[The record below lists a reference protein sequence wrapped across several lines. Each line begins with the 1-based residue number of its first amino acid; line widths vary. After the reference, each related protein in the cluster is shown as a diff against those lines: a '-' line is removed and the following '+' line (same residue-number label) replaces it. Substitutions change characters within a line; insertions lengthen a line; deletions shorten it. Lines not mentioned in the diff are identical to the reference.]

1 MYLKSFAHPSALCLE
16 TSAYSPG
23 FFHGKIYRHMVLFLR
38 SSGGAIMSG
47 HSKWAG
53 IKHKKAKVDAQRGR
67 VFTKIIREITV
78 AARVGGGDPG
88 GNPRLRT
95 AVLAA
100 KAVNMPADNIERA
113 IKKGTG
119 ELEGVSY
126 EEITYEG
133 YGPGGVAV
141 LVDLVT
147 DNKNRTVGEIRKIF
161 SRHGGNLG
169 ESGCVAFL
177 FEKKGYI
184 QVEASKVDEDRLLSI
199 VLDAGA
205 EDMQREESVFAVT
218 TTPKDFEKV
227 REILVKGGIP
237 PLSAEITKL
246 PKSTVNLDGKHAEQM
261 LRLMEEMEEHEDVQ
275 HVYANF
281 DIPEEIMA
289 AMTA

>member
-1 MYLKSFAHPSALCLE
+1 
-16 TSAYSPG
+16 
-23 FFHGKIYRHMVLFLR
+23 
-38 SSGGAIMSG
+38 MSG

-100 KAVNMPADNIERA
+100 RAVNMPADNIDRA

-141 LVDLVT
+141 LVEVLT
-147 DNKNRTVGEIRKIF
+147 DNKNRTVGEIRKLF

-169 ESGCVAFL
+169 EAGCVAFL

-184 QVEASKVDEDRLLSI
+184 QVDATKVDEDKLMSI
-199 VLDAGA
+199 ALEAGA
-205 EDMQREESVFAVT
+205 EDMQREESLFAVT
-218 TTPKDFEKV
+218 TVPRDFERV
-227 REILVKGGIP
+227 RDAIVKGGIQ
-237 PLSAEITKL
+237 PLSAEITKH
-246 PKSTVNLDGKHAEQM
+246 PKSTVRLEGKPAEQM
-261 LRLMEEMEEHEDVQ
+261 LRLMEELEEHDDVQ

>member
-1 MYLKSFAHPSALCLE
+1 
-16 TSAYSPG
+16 
-23 FFHGKIYRHMVLFLR
+23 
-38 SSGGAIMSG
+38 MSG

-95 AVLAA
+95 AIQAA
-100 KAVNMPADNIERA
+100 RAVNMPAENIERA
-113 IKKGTG
+113 VKKGTG
-119 ELEGVSY
+119 ELEGVRY
-126 EEITYEG
+126 EEINYEG

-141 LVDLVT
+141 LVEVVT
-147 DNKNRTVGEIRKIF
+147 DNKNRTVGEIRKLF
-161 SRHGGNLG
+161 SKNGGSLG
-169 ESGCVAFL
+169 EVGCVGFL

-184 QVEASKVDEDRLLSI
+184 QVDAAKVDEDQLLSI
-199 VLDAGA
+199 ALEARA
-205 EDMQREESVFAVT
+205 EDLQREESVFAVT
-218 TTPKDFEKV
+218 TVPKDFEKV
-227 REILVKGGIP
+227 RDAIVKSGIQ

-246 PKSTVNLDGKHAEQM
+246 PKSSVRLEGRPAEQM
-261 LRLMEEMEEHEDVQ
+261 LRLMEELEEHDDVQ

-289 AMTA
+289 AMSA

>member
-1 MYLKSFAHPSALCLE
+1 
-16 TSAYSPG
+16 
-23 FFHGKIYRHMVLFLR
+23 
-38 SSGGAIMSG
+38 MSG

-67 VFTKIIREITV
+67 IFTKVIREITV
-78 AARVGGGDPG
+78 AARVGGGDPT

-95 AVLAA
+95 AVQAA
-100 KAVNMPADNIERA
+100 RAVNMPAENIERA

-119 ELEGVSY
+119 ELEGVTY
-126 EEITYEG
+126 EEISYEG

-141 LVDLVT
+141 LVDVVT
-147 DNKNRTVGEIRKIF
+147 DNKNRTVGEIRKLF

-184 QVEASKVDEDRLLSI
+184 QVEASKVEEDRLLS
-199 VLDAGA
+199 VALEAGA
-205 EDMQREESVFAVT
+205 EDLLREESVFAVT
-218 TTPKDFEKV
+218 TAPKDFERV
-227 REILVKGGIP
+227 RDAIVKAGIP
-237 PLSAEITKL
+237 VHSAEITKL
-246 PKSTVNLDGKHAEQM
+246 PKTTLRLEGKPAEQT
-261 LRLMEEMEEHEDVQ
+261 LRLMEELEEHDDVQ

-289 AMTA
+289 AMSA

>member
-1 MYLKSFAHPSALCLE
+1 
-16 TSAYSPG
+16 
-23 FFHGKIYRHMVLFLR
+23 
-38 SSGGAIMSG
+38 MSG

-53 IKHKKAKVDAQRGR
+53 IKHKKAKVDAQRGK

-78 AARVGGGDPG
+78 AARVGGGDVS

-119 ELEGVSY
+119 ELEGVAY

-133 YGPGGVAV
+133 YGPAGVAV
-141 LVDLVT
+141 LVEVVT
-147 DNKNRTVGEIRKIF
+147 DNKNRTVGEIRKAF

-184 QVEASKVDEDRLLSI
+184 LVDGRKVDEDRLMSVALE
-199 VLDAGA
+199 AGA
-205 EDMQREESVFAVT
+205 EDMQQEEGNLAVT
-218 TTPKDFEKV
+218 THPKDFERV
-227 REILVKGGIP
+227 RDAVLKSGIQP
-237 PLSAEITKL
+237 VSAEITML
-246 PKSTVNLDGKHAEQM
+246 PKSTVKLDGKPAEQM
-261 LRLMEEMEEHEDVQ
+261 LKLMEELEEHDDVQ

-289 AMTA
+289 ALTA

>member
-1 MYLKSFAHPSALCLE
+1 
-16 TSAYSPG
+16 
-23 FFHGKIYRHMVLFLR
+23 
-38 SSGGAIMSG
+38 MSG

-78 AARVGGGDPG
+78 AARVGGGDPA

-95 AVLAA
+95 AVQAA
-100 KAVNMPADNIERA
+100 KAVNMPSDNIERA

-141 LVDLVT
+141 MAEVVT
-147 DNKNRTVGEIRKIF
+147 DNKNRTVGEIRKAF

-169 ESGCVAFL
+169 ETGCVGFL
-177 FEKKGYI
+177 FEKKGYL

-199 VLDAGA
+199 ALEAGA
-205 EDMQREESVFAVT
+205 EDLRREESLFAVT
-218 TTPKDFEKV
+218 TAPKDFEKV
-227 REILVKGGIP
+227 REAVLKSGIQ

-246 PKSTVNLDGKHAEQM
+246 PKSTVKLDGKPAEQM
-261 LRLMEEMEEHEDVQ
+261 LRLMEELEEHDDVQ

-289 AMTA
+289 AMSA

>member
-1 MYLKSFAHPSALCLE
+1 
-16 TSAYSPG
+16 
-23 FFHGKIYRHMVLFLR
+23 
-38 SSGGAIMSG
+38 MSG

-67 VFTKIIREITV
+67 VFTKLIREITV

-95 AVLAA
+95 AIQAA

-113 IKKGTG
+113 VKKGTG
-119 ELEGVSY
+119 ELAGVTY

-141 LVDLVT
+141 LVEVLT

-169 ESGCVAFL
+169 ESGCVSFL

-184 QVEASKVDEDRLLSI
+184 QVDAAKVDEDKLMTI
-199 VLDAGA
+199 ALDVGA
-205 EDMQREESVFAVT
+205 EDLQREESLFAVT
-218 TTPKDFEKV
+218 AAPKDFERV
-227 REILVKGGIP
+227 RDKIVKSGIQ
-237 PLSAEITKL
+237 PLTAEITML
-246 PKSTVNLDGKHAEQM
+246 PKSTVKLEGKHAEQM
-261 LRLMEEMEEHEDVQ
+261 LRLMEELEDHDDVQ

-289 AMTA
+289 ALTA

>member
-1 MYLKSFAHPSALCLE
+1 
-16 TSAYSPG
+16 
-23 FFHGKIYRHMVLFLR
+23 
-38 SSGGAIMSG
+38 MSG

-67 VFTKIIREITV
+67 MFTKIIREITV

-119 ELEGVSY
+119 ELEGVHY

-141 LVDLVT
+141 LVEVVT
-147 DNKNRTVGEIRKIF
+147 DNKNRAVGEIRKIF

-184 QVEASKVDEDRLLSI
+184 QVEASKVDEDRLLG
-199 VLDAGA
+199 VALEAGA
-205 EDMQREESVFAVT
+205 EDMQREESIFAVT
-218 TTPKDFEKV
+218 SAPKDFEKV
-227 REILVKGGIP
+227 RDTIVKSGIQ
-237 PLSAEITKL
+237 PLSAEITML
-246 PKSTVNLDGKHAEQM
+246 PKSTVKLEGKHAEQM
-261 LRLMEEMEEHEDVQ
+261 LRLMEELEEHDDVQ

>member
-1 MYLKSFAHPSALCLE
+1 
-16 TSAYSPG
+16 
-23 FFHGKIYRHMVLFLR
+23 
-38 SSGGAIMSG
+38 MSG

-78 AARVGGGDPG
+78 AARVGGGDLG

-100 KAVNMPADNIERA
+100 KAVNMPADNIDRA

-141 LVDLVT
+141 LVEVVT
-147 DNKNRTVGEIRKIF
+147 DNKNRIVGEIRKLF
-161 SRHGGNLG
+161 SRHAGNLG
-169 ESGCVAFL
+169 EAGCVAFL

-184 QVEASKVDEDRLLSI
+184 QVDASKVDEEKLMSI
-199 VLDAGA
+199 ALEAGA
-205 EDMQREESVFAVT
+205 EDMQREESLFAVT
-218 TTPKDFEKV
+218 TVPRDFERV
-227 REILVKGGIP
+227 RDAIVKGGIQ
-237 PLSAEITKL
+237 PLSAEITMH
-246 PKSTVNLDGKHAEQM
+246 PKSTVKLEGKPAEQM
-261 LRLMEEMEEHEDVQ
+261 IRLMEELEEHDDVQ

-289 AMTA
+289 ALTA